1 MPAASLASA
10 VVEDVSQVTPV
21 KGLARIVRVHDVP
34 PFVVFQISMLTWPS
48 CFWAAR
54 IARGREQGRAVRQDL
69 EAVRVPV
76 APGVG
81 VELDGRRERGPAVV
95 GGGDPHV
102 GGRLVRDVDVGAAR
116 AHADPRLVSPRL
128 AGHLDRRAPRG
139 RVVRRLAEH
148 HVVAVHERGVERAV
162 GRHLEDR
169 VVLPLHA
176 LALTEVGLGAPA
188 DAVVARDAHV
198 HRDARAL
205 LAGLRAAEPV
215 VHRVDVRSARIG
227 GDRRLPRV
235 LDAELDLAGP
245 SGRGHGRRHRASF
258 RSGDGTLPRPRHRRP
273 RRAPRPQ
280 LPGPPPRPRPRRP
293 SRSPRPPPRPLP
305 VSVPMT
311 RAVGKPPRPP
321 PAHAT
326 TTINDATQ
334 PLRIPHPLRRMT
346 REPYAWAWS
355 RSNRGCDQGLHASR

>member
-1 MPAASLASA
+1 M
-10 VVEDVSQVTPV
+10 
-21 KGLARIVRVHDVP
+21 
-34 PFVVFQISMLTWPS
+34 
-48 CFWAAR
+48 
-54 IARGREQGRAVRQDL
+54 
-69 EAVRVPV
+69 
-76 APGVG
+76 
-81 VELDGRRERGPAVV
+81 

-102 GGRLVRDVDVGAAR
+102 GGCLVRDVDVGAAR

-205 LAGLRAAEPV
+205 LACLRAAEPV
-215 VHRVDVRSARIG
+215 VHRVDVRSSSGSAAIVG
-227 GDRRLPRV
+227 SHVSSTPSLISPAHPGAV
-235 LDAELDLAGP
+235 TAGAIT
-245 SGRGHGRRHRASF
+245 RASAAVIELCPAF
-258 RSGDGTLPRPRHRRP
+258 VTATPTCASASASGSSPS
-273 RRAPRPQ
+273 ASAS
-280 LPGPPPRPRPRRP
+280 PPFAESASP
-293 SRSPRPPPRPLP
+293 STAAAR
-305 VSVPMT
+305 
-311 RAVGKPPRPP
+311 VGSDDPCGRKATAATTSRT
-321 PAHAT
+321 T

-334 PLRIPHPLRRMT
+334 PLRIPRPPCRMT
-346 REPYAWAWS
+346 GEPYAWA
-355 RSNRGCDQGLHASR
+355 